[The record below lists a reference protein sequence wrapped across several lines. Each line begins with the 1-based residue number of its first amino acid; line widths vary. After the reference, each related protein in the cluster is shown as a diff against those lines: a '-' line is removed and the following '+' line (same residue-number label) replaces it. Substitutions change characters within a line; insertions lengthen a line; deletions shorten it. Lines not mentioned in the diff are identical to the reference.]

1 MIIDWIKNNLDVTM
15 LISVISIIIA
25 LVNTYIVYKKT
36 KHNILKTLILD
47 YNLKFFYEYFTD
59 IKKISEKLKSKD
71 IDPRIKTD
79 ISQELVQC
87 TQTFRQ
93 EFIDLFFSVNQ
104 DLYKELDGKAQKL
117 LDDLS
122 NAIGDDG
129 INLYIESKYSECIAG
144 KIVEHESK
152 MIKLL
157 IDKCR

>member
-1 MIIDWIKNNLDVTM
+1 MIIDWIKNNLDAAM

-47 YNLKFFYEYFTD
+47 YNLKFFYEYFTN
-59 IKKISEKLKSKD
+59 IKKTSEKLKSED
-71 IDPRIKTD
+71 INSKIKTD

-129 INLYIESKYSECIAG
+129 INLYIESKYNECIAA
-144 KIVEHESK
+144 KIVEHESE